1 MLRVLRKVF
10 RKNEVVKEAILDA
23 DFFLD
28 DQDRRFFNENGYLIV
43 KEVVSKT
50 SIDYIL
56 EAYKQL
62 SQYEGFY
69 ESDGFI
75 TSANYGIAIQQEI
88 HRLLS
93 RVSLD
98 VLPRIFDINKIHY
111 NLLNVLVL
119 KFCKDKKEFFP
130 HQDVPLVEESK
141 GNTIFAWIPTTDI
154 DDKNGCLL
162 VLPGS
167 HKYFRWQRTHDQGN
181 SPLKNIHDEILKHMI
196 PVYLSKG
203 DLVLFDNSLIHASAP
218 NRTNEVRI
226 AMNTGI
232 APKRLP
238 LINYKV
244 IDKDKKHIEKFY
256 IDEKF
261 WHDGMY
267 IDPHYVP
274 ERYHPAVKE
283 RILRTGYFTV
293 DEFRRMIKK

>member
-1 MLRVLRKVF
+1 MLQMLRDFIRKKDTVE
-10 RKNEVVKEAILDA
+10 EVVPDI

-28 DQDRRFFNENGYLIV
+28 DKNKQFFKENGY
-43 KEVVSKT
+43 VVIKGVVT
-50 SIDYIL
+50 DTAIGYIL

-62 SQYEGFY
+62 SSYEGFY

-88 HRLLS
+88 HKTLS
-93 RVSLD
+93 KVSVD
-98 VLPRIFDINKIHY
+98 VLPKIFDIRKIHY

-154 DDKNGCLL
+154 DDQNGSLL

-167 HKYFRWQRTHDQGN
+167 HKHFRWQRTHDQGN

-196 PVYLSKG
+196 PVFLSKG
-203 DLVLFDNSLIHASAP
+203 DLILFDNSLIHASAP

-232 APKRLP
+232 APKNLP
-238 LINYKV
+238 LINYKL
-244 IDKDKKHIEKFY
+244 IDKDKNNIEKYF
-256 IDEKF
+256 IDEQF
-261 WHDGMY
+261 WHDGLY

-274 ERYHPAVKE
+274 ERYHPAIKE
-283 RILRTGYFTV
+283 RIRRTKYFSV
-293 DEFRRMIKK
+293 DEFRRIIKK